1 MLVKNLR
8 VVLENIN
15 GENKLLIV
23 KENNFFEDSILRRNP
38 REFKCVFTGNIY
50 YFDPRDPVPLSLF
63 LSPEDMNKSISRK
76 KLKKFY
82 IENEKNITKKLVP
95 KRKTIIGFK

>member
-38 REFKCVFTGNIY
+38 REFKCAFTGNIY
-50 YFDPRDPVPLSLF
+50 YFDPRDPVSLSSF
-63 LSPEDMNKSISRK
+63 LSPEDMNKTISRK

-82 IENEKNITKKLVP
+82 IENEENIIKKLVP